1 MGDTIDTEVQAT
13 HEGPIFS
20 AEKFDFSAAKDKQ
33 LVALTSS
40 SDGTDTVIGTAI
52 PQYSGNR
59 FNVVIKG
66 EKYIFDSDGN
76 PISQNAITAGYNLK
90 MASSNFNPQESVVG
104 STTRSVTR
112 SIDEN
117 GDVTYGPSTLD
128 KTYQITV
135 DNLNARDQFAI
146 QALRGMLE
154 KVPNPDEI
162 GKNEITHYCEAAYL
176 WAGYM
181 MQESSKARSVIKD
194 ADASD
199 NTKSEEVGYLETNTE
214 KLLNNIV
221 AALDKT
227 NAKIITE
234 GVEHTAER
242 VTIPEVNTKLD
253 TLITSVSA
261 IKTSLDN
268 HTTALNAIKTSLD
281 AQTTALNAIATA
293 IGNLELSPVINNNIT
308 IPPTPTEE

>member
-1 MGDTIDTEVQAT
+1 MGDIIDTEVQAT
-13 HEGPIFS
+13 HEDPVFS
-20 AEKFDFSAAKDKQ
+20 AEEFDFSAAKDRQ

-40 SDGTDTVIGTAI
+40 DGTVIGTAI

-66 EKYIFDSDGN
+66 EKYTFDSDGN
-76 PISQNAITAGYNLK
+76 PISQNAADYNLK
-90 MASSNFNPQESVVG
+90 MAASNFYPQESVVG

-112 SIDEN
+112 SVDEN

-268 HTTALNAIKTSLD
+268 HTTALNSIKASLD

-308 IPPTPTEE
+308 IPPIPTEE

>member
-1 MGDTIDTEVQAT
+1 MAVQQQIFTTED
-13 HEGPIFS
+13 
-20 AEKFDFSAAKDKQ
+20 FDYTAAKEKQ
-33 LVALTSS
+33 LVAMVNEDNGVVGTGILKYNSPNNLNLTV
-40 SDGTDTVIGTAI
+40 DGVTYT
-52 PQYSGNR
+52 
-59 FNVVIKG
+59 FNSNGQPVSK
-66 EKYIFDSDGN
+66 
-76 PISQNAITAGYNLK
+76 NAIEAGYNLK
-90 MASSNFNPQESVVG
+90 MGISQMPSIKNGTVG
-104 STTRSVTR
+104 ATTHAVTRSVN
-112 SIDEN
+112 DD
-117 GDVTYGPSTLD
+117 GDVTYEPSGVLD
-128 KTYQITV
+128 KTYEITI

-154 KVPNPDEI
+154 KISNPDEI
-162 GKNEITHYCEAAYL
+162 GKNEITHYCEAAYT

-181 MQESSKARSVIKD
+181 MTESSKARSVIKD

-199 NTKSEEVGYLETNTE
+199 NTKPEEIGYLDTNVE

-242 VTIPEVNTKLD
+242 VTIPEINTKLD
-253 TLITSVSA
+253 TLITSA
-261 IKTSLDN
+261 
-268 HTTALNAIKTSLD
+268 NAIKTSLD